1 MMGLDPRRVDL
12 LTLTEFRAM
21 FAGFAAFH
29 GSEQAAISRSEYEA
43 ILAEEMAAG
52 RA

>member
-1 MMGLDPRRVDL
+1 MMGLDARRVDA
-12 LTLTEFRAM
+12 LTLPEFRAM
-21 FAGFAAFH
+21 LDGFASFH
-29 GSEQAAISRSEYEA
+29 GGGSTDVSRDEYEA